1 MVNNWKLKCQHH
13 GLQVHCKRLEVL
25 KKEHYGVLLISL
37 PVVILEKV
45 SVFGDQRSNNSFFS
59 PKRK

>member
-25 KKEHYGVLLISL
+25 KKRTLWGPL
-37 PVVILEKV
+37 
-45 SVFGDQRSNNSFFS
+45 NFFAGGYF
-59 PKRK
+59 REGECFW